1 MEKKKMGRPIVG
13 NKKDIM
19 LRIRIDQETLD
30 ILDKNCKNSNLSRSE
45 YIRKLIKEA

>member
-1 MEKKKMGRPIVG
+1 MGRPIVG

-19 LRIRIDQETLD
+19 LRIRIDKKTLD
-30 ILDKNCKNSNLSRSE
+30 VLDKKCKDSNLSRSE